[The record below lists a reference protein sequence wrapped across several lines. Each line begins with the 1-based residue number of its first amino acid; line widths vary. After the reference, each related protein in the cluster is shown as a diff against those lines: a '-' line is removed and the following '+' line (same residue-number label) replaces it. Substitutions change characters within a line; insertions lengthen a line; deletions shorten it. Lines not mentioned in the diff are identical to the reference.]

1 MIASKL
7 KKIASFPRRYT
18 WYIQQWRAF
27 KAAEAQESDQRFP
40 PAKASERVKSLW
52 EATSTTAFDAHYLY
66 HVAWAVRAIT
76 RLAPAVHVDI
86 SSSLYFSATLSATV
100 PTQFYDFRSTPLDLD
115 NLDCGQADLTQLPFE
130 NGTLESLSCMHTIE
144 HVGLGRYGDPIDV
157 NGDLRA
163 AKELSRVVAP
173 GGTLLMVV
181 PVGMQKIEFNTHR
194 IYSRNKL
201 LEMFP
206 DFEPVETALVRDD
219 RRFVLNPP
227 DEAFDDQ
234 RYGCG
239 CFLLRKLG

>member
-1 MIASKL
+1 MTASKL
-7 KKIASFPRRYT
+7 KRLTSLPKRYA
-18 WYIQQWRAF
+18 WFISQWRAF
-27 KAAEAQESDQRFP
+27 KAAESAEVDLRFP
-40 PAKASERVKSLW
+40 PAKASERIKSLW
-52 EATSTTAFDAHYLY
+52 EATATTAFDAHYLY

-76 RLAPAVHVDI
+76 RLAPASHVDI

-100 PTQFYDFRSTPLDLD
+100 PTRFYDFRATPLDLD
-115 NLDCGQADLTQLPFE
+115 NLDCGQADLTKLHFE
-130 NGTLESLSCMHTIE
+130 NGALESLSCMHTIE

-181 PVGMQKIEFNTHR
+181 PVGKQRIEFNSHR
-194 IYSRNKL
+194 IYSRQKL
-201 LEMFP
+201 LAMFP
-206 DFEPVETALVRDD
+206 DFETVETALVRDD

-227 DEAFDDQ
+227 EEEFDAQ

-239 CFLLRKLG
+239 CFVLRKRG